1 MAKLEKDVSKEVKI
15 ALDALEASGAVLWWE
30 RLQSGKVRTEYGS
43 YLQLCRNG
51 TADFIALLPVE
62 GGILPYFIETKSDK
76 GRQTPAQLQFEEKVE
91 ACGCLYELIRDV
103 KDMRVTVER
112 ITQFN
117 KRKLESIELF

>member
-1 MAKLEKDVSKEVKI
+1 MRLNHRHQKILIGNNNGQARKRRKQRSKNSPRRPRSVWGC
-15 ALDALEASGAVLWWE
+15 S
-30 RLQSGKVRTEYGS
+30 
-43 YLQLCRNG
+43 
-51 TADFIALLPVE
+51 LLPVE

>member
-1 MAKLEKDVSKEVKI
+1 MSKLEKQISKEVKI

-30 RLQSGKVRTEYGS
+30 RLNSGKVRTEYGGW
-43 YLQLCRNG
+43 LQLCKNG
-51 TADFIALLPVE
+51 TSDFIALLPVE

-103 KDMRVTVER
+103 KDMRVTIESV
-112 ITQFN
+112 TNFQKN
-117 KRKLESIELF
+117 KLNSIDFS